1 MEEKIKLL
9 FEDVKEHFGDD
20 SNKMFTIIILMIF
33 MNGECKFPDY
43 LRIPELK
50 EYIDYM
56 ENSPI
61 LQEIFKKNSNN

>member
-9 FEDVKEHFGDD
+9 CEDVQKTFGKD
-20 SNKMFTIIILMIF
+20 SNKMFTILLLLIF
-33 MNGECKFPDY
+33 TDGEQKFPDY

-50 EYIDYM
+50 EYINYL

-61 LQEIFKKNSNN
+61 IREIFKNKGE